1 MDVATV
7 VPLKPASAPR
17 VRGLELSSQLRAAIM
32 DSDDVRISRLL
43 SELVRIKGFSR
54 GQRISL
60 QLKALQSMVQGLR
73 LLAISDETTG
83 LYNRRG
89 FVQSATHLLD
99 LAARDKQP
107 AHLVYFQLGQ
117 RRLANDAVVPPA
129 SEIVVRQLGNL
140 LRDLFPNYGVYETLG
155 RLSAREFAALTPNVR
170 FVTHNFIL
178 LRSHS
183 APQGCEVPAT
193 RLSVASAHFDPERP
207 VTIDGL
213 VRSAQRAIQAQQ
225 RVARFAS
232 CRLAPLNGV
241 TLC

>member
-1 MDVATV
+1 MNEATGL
-7 VPLKPASAPR
+7 PLQLGVTPR
-17 VRGLELSSQLRAAIM
+17 VRGLELSAQLRAAIM
-32 DSDDVRISRLL
+32 DSDDVRIARLL

-54 GQRISL
+54 GQRIAL
-60 QLKALQSMVQGLR
+60 QLKALQNLIQGLR

-89 FVQSATHLLD
+89 FMQSATRLLD

-117 RRLANDAVVPPA
+117 RRLATDAVVPPVT
-129 SEIVVRQLGNL
+129 EIVVRQMANL

-155 RLSAREFAALTPNVR
+155 RLSASEFAALTPSVR
-170 FVTHNFIL
+170 FVTHNSIL
-178 LRSHS
+178 LRIRR
-183 APQGCEVPAT
+183 AQQGCDVPAT
-193 RLSVASAHFDPERP
+193 RLSVATAHFDPERP
-207 VTIDGL
+207 VTIDDL
-213 VRSAQRAIQAQQ
+213 LQSAQQAMQSQ
-225 RVARFAS
+225 ERVARFAS